1 MVQRLLVAGVAVVGL
16 EVGTLLPT
24 VEEAWLGVVGRGG
37 GMVVGWFGVAEALGS
52 VVAVVVEYE
61 GPWKFPGASECMLG
75 SASST
80 LSRLKRLSPLRSAA
94 GVFCGAES
102 SSA

>member
-1 MVQRLLVAGVAVVGL
+1 
-16 EVGTLLPT
+16 
-24 VEEAWLGVVGRGG
+24 
-37 GMVVGWFGVAEALGS
+37 MVVGWFGVAEALGS

-102 SSA
+102 SCEVSVKVPARLAMRGLVTSA